1 MLFCRC
7 SISCSVILLNSA
19 GFLSLI
25 AEKQLANFSWLQKHR
40 SKIEL
45 AWFYKVTGRIMQF
58 WCKLL
63 DFYFPL
69 TFSRIIIP
77 ANFYLKLQIWNDCG
91 WNALIGYNDFIRSVD
106 NDKLPHDNHTFCIS
120 AHLPA
125 AIILSKHFFITFL
138 KSTMRLPSLSSC
150 FSNDKLS
157 FSDKEFDS
165 KLSPIILAAI
175 LKLSALFSLPRSA
188 LSYLSITLVE

>member
-1 MLFCRC
+1 MNQITPWIKLYLPTACAKYAHWLVHMIWRAPQNLNLKKYTSMLFCRC

-91 WNALIGYNDFIRSVD
+91 WNALIGYNDF
-106 NDKLPHDNHTFCIS
+106 KEG
-120 AHLPA
+120 
-125 AIILSKHFFITFL
+125 KFL
-138 KSTMRLPSLSSC
+138 KKQWCCVSGW
-150 FSNDKLS
+150 
-157 FSDKEFDS
+157 E
-165 KLSPIILAAI
+165 
-175 LKLSALFSLPRSA
+175 
-188 LSYLSITLVE
+188 

>member
-1 MLFCRC
+1 MNQITPWIKLYLPTACAKYAHWLVHMIWRAPQNLNLKKYTSMLFCRC

-63 DFYFPL
+63 DFIFLWLSQGLSYRQ
-69 TFSRIIIP
+69 TF
-77 ANFYLKLQIWNDCG
+77 IWSFRYETTADG
-91 WNALIGYNDFIRSVD
+91 TRWSV
-106 NDKLPHDNHTFCIS
+106 I
-120 AHLPA
+120 
-125 AIILSKHFFITFL
+125 
-138 KSTMRLPSLSSC
+138 M
-150 FSNDKLS
+150 
-157 FSDKEFDS
+157 
-165 KLSPIILAAI
+165 I
-175 LKLSALFSLPRSA
+175 LKRVSF
-188 LSYLSITLVE
+188 

>member
-1 MLFCRC
+1 MNQITPWIKLYLPTACAKYAHWLVHMIWRAPQNLNLKKYTSMLFCRC

-63 DFYFPL
+63 DFIFL
-69 TFSRIIIP
+69 
-77 ANFYLKLQIWNDCG
+77 W
-91 WNALIGYNDFIRSVD
+91 
-106 NDKLPHDNHTFCIS
+106 
-120 AHLPA
+120 
-125 AIILSKHFFITFL
+125 LSQG
-138 KSTMRLPSLSSC
+138 
-150 FSNDKLS
+150 
-157 FSDKEFDS
+157 
-165 KLSPIILAAI
+165 
-175 LKLSALFSLPRSA
+175 
-188 LSYLSITLVE
+188 LSYRQTFIWSFRSETTADGTRWSVIMTLKRVSF

>member
-1 MLFCRC
+1 MVLRQWVGIAGIRSDKEFT
-7 SISCSVILLNSA
+7 IETSA
-19 GFLSLI
+19 
-25 AEKQLANFSWLQKHR
+25 
-40 SKIEL
+40 
-45 AWFYKVTGRIMQF
+45 
-58 WCKLL
+58 
-63 DFYFPL
+63 
-69 TFSRIIIP
+69 
-77 ANFYLKLQIWNDCG
+77 LKLFT
-91 WNALIGYNDFIRSVD
+91 FIRSVD
-106 NDKLPHDNHTFCIS
+106 NDKLPHDDHTFCIS

-175 LKLSALFSLPRSA
+175 LKLSALFSIPRSA